1 MGATYLALVVGFSV
15 LCNVSIAY
23 AMWAMVRR
31 IENWDTPRE
40 NVSSNGVA
48 PKRFGPFLFTQSKK
62 RKPKVND
69 DEAAWLRENGR

>member
-1 MGATYLALVVGFSV
+1 
-15 LCNVSIAY
+15 
-23 AMWAMVRR
+23 MWAMVRR

>member
-1 MGATYLALVVGFSV
+1 MSGYIAIVVVFSSLVN
-15 LCNVSIAY
+15 LTAAY
-23 AMWAMVRR
+23 FMYKMAKAMNEWGRP
-31 IENWDTPRE
+31 TE
-40 NVSSNGVA
+40 NVSSSGAA